1 MAEPIWEK
9 DEHTVAPTA
18 SILTTFAVLATLA
31 LIQLGIGFSGLGGSV
46 KLLLAMA
53 VSVTQACVLA
63 VWFMDLRQADKLTWL
78 IAASGIFW
86 VGLMFLFTVTDYV
99 TRHIAAY

>member
-9 DEHTVAPTA
+9 DEHTVAPTGN
-18 SILTTFAVLATLA
+18 ILTTFAVLGTLA
-31 LIQLGIGFSGLGGSV
+31 MIQLGIGFSGLGGST
-46 KLLLAMA
+46 KLLLAMS
-53 VSVTQACVLA
+53 VSVTQASVLA

-86 VGLMFLFTVTDYV
+86 VGLMFLFTVTDFV
-99 TRHIAAY
+99 TRHIAVY